1 MSVWNITGTALRF
14 ITLHYFFQE
23 NAYAYKI
30 HGQIRVQYI
39 VQALTSAAMQQE
51 INRLEQQANNSN
63 CTWYQIVN
71 VVFLTF
77 FVAFSFSSFFCRFL
91 IIFSNK

>member
-39 VQALTSAAMQQE
+39 VQALTSQKGCDATG
-51 INRLEQQANNSN
+51 NQQARTASK
-63 CTWYQIVN
+63 QQ
-71 VVFLTF
+71 
-77 FVAFSFSSFFCRFL
+77 
-91 IIFSNK
+91 